1 MMRSLCNSLMDVC
14 FLEELRCIEV
24 GVWLVVYMKNGVMTE
39 RKNQRPLSSI
49 TATRSAFLFPNS
61 LEPHKPHAVLFT
73 RIGAHSGGEN
83 ETSRMCGDL
92 LR

>member
-61 LEPHKPHAVLFT
+61 LEPH
-73 RIGAHSGGEN
+73 N
-83 ETSRMCGDL
+83 EQTPCRTFYTHWSAQWR
-92 LR
+92 